1 MYMRKSAM
9 IETSVKDELNELK
22 ESLKLKNDTDTIA
35 FLLSL
40 YRETR
45 EIPKSTVQLLIELQN

>member
-1 MYMRKSAM
+1 MRKSAM

-40 YRETR
+40 YKETR

>member
-1 MYMRKSAM
+1 MRKSAM